1 MEMNM
6 NRKPII
12 LICDDDQNFH
22 LALKIIFKGK
32 YEFRSA
38 YHSDEALVII
48 KKNQIDL
55 LVLDIKMRTPDEG
68 IQAIPRFKEIDP
80 DLAIVVSSGITDY
93 KVVLKAIQLG
103 AVDYVGKDTD
113 PDGIMITIANALEK
127 RSLLQRTSQQNFE
140 AVNIQKQH
148 ELLGNSPAIQSL
160 RKTIERIRQS
170 SANVVITGETGT
182 GKEVVARQLRKI
194 RSDGTLAPFVAIDSS
209 TIQASTA
216 ESILFGHEKGAFTG
230 ADRTTQGLFE
240 EANGGI
246 LYFDEIGNMPL
257 SIQAKLLRV
266 VQEREIS
273 RMGSSRILNLD
284 FRVICATNKNL
295 EVMTQQGEFKD
306 DLFQRLNVLPIEL
319 PPLRDRKED
328 IPLLI
333 RYFLGRQGFSDD
345 QLQFTQDAIEALQSY
360 SWPGNIRELA
370 NVIAYITTMVE
381 ESEIDVSDL
390 PPKIRDTKFKSN
402 NPGIPQLDSKNHM
415 SFYEQVASFEHA
427 LLEREFKKCNGNIS
441 KLAIT
446 LGMDRSHLYTKLRET
461 RIYTSKKKE
470 L

>member
-1 MEMNM
+1 MS
-6 NRKPII
+6 RKPIV
-12 LICDDDQNFH
+12 LICDDDPSFH
-22 LALKIIFKGK
+22 LALKLILKGK

-38 YHSDEALVII
+38 YNSDEALIII
-48 KKNQIDL
+48 KKNQVDL

-68 IQAIPRFKEIDP
+68 IQAIPRFKETDP

-93 KVVLKAIQLG
+93 KVVLKAMQLG
-103 AVDYVGKDTD
+103 ALDYVAKDNE

-127 RSLLQRTSQQNFE
+127 KSLLQRTSQQNFE

-148 ELLGNSPAIQSL
+148 ELLGISPIIQDL
-160 RKTIERIRQS
+160 KKTIERIQLS

-182 GKEVVARQLRKI
+182 GKEVVARQLRKLLP
-194 RSDGTLAPFVAIDSS
+194 DGTLAPFVAIDSS

-230 ADRTTQGLFE
+230 AERTTQGLFE

-246 LYFDEIGNMPL
+246 IYFDEIGNMPL
-257 SIQAKLLRV
+257 AIQAKLLRV

-295 EVMTQQGEFKD
+295 ETMIKQGEFKD

-319 PPLRDRKED
+319 PPLRERKED
-328 IPLLI
+328 IPILI
-333 RYFLGRQGFSDD
+333 QHFISRQGLRQN
-345 QLQFTQDAIEALQSY
+345 QLEFTKEAVEALQSY

-370 NVIAYITTMVE
+370 NLIAYVVTMTE
-381 ESEIDVSDL
+381 DSEIDVSDL
-390 PPKIRDTKFKSN
+390 PPRFRDMKFRSNSSDISSIESKS
-402 NPGIPQLDSKNHM
+402 QM
-415 SFYEQVASFEHA
+415 SFYDQVALFEHS
-427 LLEREFKKCNGNIS
+427 LLEREYKKCNGNIS

-461 RIYTSKKKE
+461 GIYNSKKKE
-470 L
+470 V